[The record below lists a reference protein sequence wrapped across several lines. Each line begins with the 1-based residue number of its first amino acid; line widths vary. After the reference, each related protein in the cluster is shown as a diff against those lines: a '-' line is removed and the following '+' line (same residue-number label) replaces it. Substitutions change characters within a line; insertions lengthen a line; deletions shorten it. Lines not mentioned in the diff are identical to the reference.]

1 MYMYIMGGSELVW
14 RSHIDVVYYNEK
26 SKVQKTRLKNIHR
39 KRVYH
44 NDSIWYLIEI
54 GMFHWG
60 RTIFKDELSQFCQA
74 KNTIRVDGFCTS
86 EGWPSR
92 YLLVQSQYRKHSFV
106 WNIFKG
112 NINDVIVFVLVSFL
126 LWTYFSY
133 CSDIFIVDKWMPAG
147 ENNSGKRVSVLQKLL
162 GRFYRSSPA
171 GIYLLKINNK
181 DTRTRCKIC
190 SKLTVKT
197 PEWLLFLNR
206 SISVSFWMI
215 FFLQYCTIWWF
226 SLGGGRSSDKTYT
239 YLREGIVILLMGEDG
254 ESHREKWKN
263 LLIKSIKS

>member
-1 MYMYIMGGSELVW
+1 MVFAFQKGDPAGIYLF
-14 RSHIDVVYYNEK
+14 
-26 SKVQKTRLKNIHR
+26 KVNIE
-39 KRVYH
+39 
-44 NDSIWYLIEI
+44 NIA
-54 GMFHWG
+54 M
-60 RTIFKDELSQFCQA
+60 
-74 KNTIRVDGFCTS
+74 
-86 EGWPSR
+86 
-92 YLLVQSQYRKHSFV
+92 

-133 CSDIFIVDKWMPAG
+133 CSNIFIVDKWMPAG
-147 ENNSGKRVSVLQKLL
+147 ENNSGRRVSVLQKFL

-181 DTRTRCKIC
+181 DSRTRCKIC

-226 SLGGGRSSDKTYT
+226 SLGGGRSSDKTFT
-239 YLREGIVILLMGEDG
+239 YLREGIVILLMEEDG
-254 ESHREKWKN
+254 ESHREKRKN